1 MEITF
6 FFSNE
11 NEKQHKEKKCST
23 ETTQGVKGA
32 EKQYDQLFTETFRKT
47 TGEKELKLI
56 KHKKK

>member
-32 EKQYDQLFTETFRKT
+32 EKQYD
-47 TGEKELKLI
+47 
-56 KHKKK
+56 